1 MRAPVTYNDALWS
14 TPSTEKTVYK
24 QFAASKIPQPKSGSL
39 HVEYTNVF
47 GQTQYI
53 VCKNKTQLREASEF
67 LGQFKAEE
75 LVIKTIC
82 NQYNVKMGKFEK
94 AAQLKKQLKQAT
106 GMSAKGIARLV
117 CLK

>member
-1 MRAPVTYNDALWS
+1 MRAPVQYNDALWS
-14 TPSTEKTVYK
+14 TSASEKTVYNV
-24 QFAASKIPQPKSGSL
+24 FAASRVPQAKSGSM

-67 LGQFKAEE
+67 LGMFKAEE
-75 LVIKTIC
+75 LTIKTIC
-82 NQYNVKMGKFEK
+82 AQYNVKMGKFQNVAK
-94 AAQLKKQLKQAT
+94 LKQSLATVT
-106 GMSAKGIARLV
+106 GMTPKALKRLT